1 LKYFYNFYMNIKLS
15 GNLYKMQTRSQT
27 RKNQQDQAKR
37 FAYQVNRPIY
47 EVDIDFDYAS
57 ECWKANK
64 RYLGNGHYEYICE
77 CITKKGT
84 NCKRSVKLGE
94 HFCTI
99 HNK

>member
-1 LKYFYNFYMNIKLS
+1 
-15 GNLYKMQTRSQT
+15 MQTRSQT
-27 RKNQQDQAKR
+27 RKIQEDGAKQIDQYR
-37 FAYQVNRPIY
+37 FNKPIY

-77 CITKKGT
+77 SNTKKGT
-84 NCKRSVKLGE
+84 KCKRGVKMGE
-94 HFCTI
+94 HFCSI